1 MGGRAQP
8 QPDGRPAWALVIPW
22 PTSSVG
28 GVSQVVLNLA
38 EGLQKHG
45 GYKALILVQDWS
57 AMRPRTAVRDGIPH
71 IHVRLRAGLSRGA
84 SWRTKLTHRALGW
97 WERRV
102 VSRLLRAH
110 GVTVVNVHYPTF
122 AAEPF
127 VLGQGIGM
135 HGAFRTIFSLH
146 GLDVM
151 GLAGRPADERTRYA
165 RMLACGHAVVA
176 VSAGFRDDT
185 VRLMP
190 ELEGRISVIHNGV
203 DAVRLRRRGVLGT
216 RPGRCI
222 LPDRYIL
229 NVATFEA
236 KKGQIH
242 LLNAFAGIAAHHP
255 GLHLVMA
262 GKTAG
267 ELEPLRAAVA
277 GLGLSDRVLML
288 QDVPHDQVGALYAGA
303 AVFCLSSLAEPFG
316 IVLLEA
322 GVHGLPVVATQVGG
336 VPEVIRDGE
345 HGLLVP
351 AADAP
356 SLAAAIRRLLD
367 DATLAQRL
375 AGNLRARVLQEFT
388 WPGAVQ
394 RYVTLASA

>member
-45 GYKALILVQDWS
+45 SYKAIILVQDWS
-57 AMRPRTAVRDGIPH
+57 AMRPRMETRNSIPH
-71 IHVRLRAGLSRGA
+71 VRVRLRAGSGPGT
-84 SWRTKLTHRALGW
+84 SWRDRLMRVALGW
-97 WERRV
+97 WERRAV
-102 VSRLLRAH
+102 RRLLHAH
-110 GVTVVNVHYPTF
+110 RVTVVNFHYPTF

-127 VLGQGIGM
+127 VLGPGICK
-135 HGAFRTIFSLH
+135 HGALRTIFSLH

-151 GLAGRPADERTRYA
+151 GLVNRPADEKARYA
-165 RMLACGHAVVA
+165 RMLGCGHAVVA
-176 VSAGFRDDT
+176 VSAGFRADT
-185 VRLMP
+185 VRLLP
-190 ELEGRISVIHNGV
+190 EMAGRISVVHNGV
-203 DAVRLRRRGVLGT
+203 DAARLRQHGALGT
-216 RPGRCI
+216 PPG
-222 LPDRYIL
+222 RYIL

-236 KKGQIH
+236 KKGQTH
-242 LLNAFAGIAAHHP
+242 LLHAFASVAADAP
-255 GLHLVMA
+255 GLDLVMV

-267 ELEPLRAAVA
+267 ELEPLRAAVSR
-277 GLGLSDRVLML
+277 LGLSDRVLML
-288 QDVPHDQVGALYAGA
+288 QDVPHNQVGALYAGA
-303 AVFCLSSLAEPFG
+303 AMFCLSSLAEPFG

-322 GVHGLPVVATQVGG
+322 GVHGLPVVATRVGG
-336 VPEVIRDGE
+336 VPEIICDGE

-367 DATLAQRL
+367 DPALARRLAQ
-375 AGNLRARVLQEFT
+375 NLQARVLQDFT
-388 WPGAVQ
+388 WQKAVQ
-394 RYVTLASA
+394 HYVALASA

>member
-1 MGGRAQP
+1 MGDRAQP
-8 QPDGRPAWALVIPW
+8 QRDGRPAWALVIPW

-57 AMRPRTAVRDGIPH
+57 ATRPRVEVRNEILH
-71 IHVRLRAGLSRGA
+71 VRVRLRAGLGPGA
-84 SWRTKLTHRALGW
+84 SRRARLSHLALGW

-102 VSRLLRAH
+102 VGRLLRAH
-110 GVTVVNVHYPTF
+110 GVTVVNFHYPTF

-127 VLGQGIGM
+127 VLGRGIGK
-135 HGAFRTIFSLH
+135 HGAVRTIFSLH

-151 GLAGRPADERTRYA
+151 GLANRPADERTRYA

-176 VSAGFRDDT
+176 VSAGFRDDA

-203 DAVRLRRRGVLGT
+203 DAVRLRRHGVPGT
-216 RPGRCI
+216 RLG
-222 LPDRYIL
+222 RYIL
-229 NVATFEA
+229 NVATFEV

-242 LLNAFAGIAAHHP
+242 LLNAFAGIAAHDP

-267 ELEPLRAAVA
+267 ELEPLRAAAA

-288 QDVPHDQVGALYAGA
+288 QDVPHDQVGALYAEA

-322 GVHGLPVVATQVGG
+322 GIHGLPVVATRVGG
-336 VPEVIRDGE
+336 VPEVVRDGE

-356 SLAAAIRRLLD
+356 SLATALRRLLD
-367 DATLAQRL
+367 DAGLAQRL